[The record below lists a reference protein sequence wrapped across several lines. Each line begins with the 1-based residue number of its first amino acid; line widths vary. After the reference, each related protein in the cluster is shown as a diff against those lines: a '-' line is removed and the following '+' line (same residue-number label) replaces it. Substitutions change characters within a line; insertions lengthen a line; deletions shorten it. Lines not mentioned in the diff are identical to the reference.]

1 MLNDKIDN
9 GSQILTTKQHW
20 WPTFEYKMASV
31 ANFLACEN
39 RIVIHSVRAETLMA
53 VVTMVAMCASVS
65 RPGMMLG
72 NQGQCS
78 V

>member
-1 MLNDKIDN
+1 
-9 GSQILTTKQHW
+9 
-20 WPTFEYKMASV
+20 MASV